1 MLIPI
6 VIVMVTICFV
16 LWLVMAL
23 WSLIERKWASGI
35 AYGIIAILTLIL
47 LITNTKEYD
56 KTQEAA
62 TIIIVENAQETVVYE
77 NAYLDRTVA
86 YRVTDDQGVEHFYSI
101 NTDIVRQD
109 KNGK

>member
-1 MLIPI
+1 MLVPI
-6 VIVMVTICFV
+6 IIVMVTISFI

-35 AYGIIAILTLIL
+35 AYGFIAILTLIL
-47 LITNTKEYD
+47 LITNTTAYD
-56 KTQEAA
+56 ETQEAA
-62 TIIIVENAQETVVYE
+62 TIIIVENAQETIVYE
-77 NAYLDRTVA
+77 DAYLDRAIA
-86 YRVTDDQGVEHFYSI
+86 YKVTDSQGVEHFYSI